1 MDIKSKKCKV
11 IAAWAAFFL
20 SICLLVE
27 SGVAALNLLIGDGPR
42 GVSPKDAFASD
53 YEDTKEFRRFVTDYL
68 DAFLSMATG
77 GPVNWYGRYGAYSND
92 TSWNIGDIENT
103 VTAAAEEIAEQSWDY
118 SGDYSGDYSEDAWE
132 YAVSPKQV
140 HASIKN
146 DKNLLYDIRYDG
158 KSVYTNDDEGVLK
171 NGEKKLPSD
180 YNFYL
185 SFADGKASV
194 FKDKKAVDVY
204 GDNLYR
210 DDSKWQIP
218 GYKNYTVDD
227 KTKKAEVRMAV
238 RKTPVN
244 YVQGNYS
251 GGSGSYY
258 GTSSL
263 YDTVRNLKHAKNAYI
278 TQIVKVIVGL
288 ILLGIYLVLRKYKK
302 DGDRAIAVCTGKV
315 WMECK
320 AGLVILVIA
329 GGIAGLNNY
338 IDIYYGWGY
347 YEYAA
352 EVLYPMMCSLFANP
366 ILVLVFFWTL
376 YLFVNDYRYNNK
388 KPRKSLV
395 KDIQKLLQ
403 TRNMEYPFQK
413 KMVRK
418 FSPVMITGII
428 LSVIA
433 ALACFMIGYYLYDDG
448 GSFGVVL
455 LLVALVVLVIVLLV
469 GMMKQYASH
478 NQVFASEIG
487 RLVDQIT
494 KVHDG
499 NMTDKLKVP
508 EDSDLYDAVQ
518 QLNDIQSGM
527 DTALSERMKSER
539 MKVELVSN
547 VSHDIKTPLTSIIS
561 YVDLMKQEEN
571 LPEDVKD
578 YIRILDIK
586 SQRLKSMVQ
595 DVFEISKA
603 ASRQLPVDLED
614 LDLGKLLRQTLADM
628 EEQIEESSV
637 TVKAQIPA
645 DAVMIHADGSRLYR
659 VFQNLLQ
666 NALKYS
672 LTGSRVFITLK
683 TDSKTAK
690 TTVKN
695 ISQDEIPS
703 EIDFTERFVRGDES
717 RTDGG
722 SGLGLSIARS
732 FTEAC
737 GGVFGIE
744 VDADLFVVTV
754 EFPILQD

>member
-27 SGVAALNLLIGDGPR
+27 SGVAALNVLSGNGPR
-42 GVSPKDAFASD
+42 GVGVKDAFSSD
-53 YEDTKEFRRFVTDYL
+53 YEDTKEFRRFVSDYL
-68 DAFLSMATG
+68 DTFLSMATG
-77 GPVNWYGRYGAYSND
+77 GPVNWYGRYGDVAYSDD
-92 TSWNIGDIENT
+92 TTWNIGDIENT
-103 VTAAAEEIAEQSWDY
+103 ATAVVEEIAEQGW
-118 SGDYSGDYSEDAWE
+118 DYSGDYSEDDWE
-132 YAVSPKQV
+132 YTVSPKKV

-158 KSVYTNDDEGVLK
+158 KSVYTNDDEAFLK
-171 NGEKKLPSD
+171 NGEKDLPSD

-194 FKDKKAVDVY
+194 VKDKKAVDVY
-204 GDNLYR
+204 GDDLYR
-210 DDSKWQIP
+210 EDSKWQIP

-251 GGSGSYY
+251 SDSGSYY

-263 YDTVRNLKHAKNAYI
+263 YDTVRNLNQAKNAYVA
-278 TQIVKVIVGL
+278 QIVKFIVGL
-288 ILLGIYLVLRKYKK
+288 ILLGIYLALRKYKK
-302 DGDRAIAVCTGKV
+302 DGDRAIAVCTGKI

-352 EVLYPMMCSLFANP
+352 EVLYPMMYSLFANP

-376 YLFVNDYRYNNK
+376 YLFVNDYRYNKK
-388 KPRKSLV
+388 KPGKTLV

-413 KMVRK
+413 KMIRK
-418 FSPVMITGII
+418 FSPVMISGII

-433 ALACFMIGYYLYDDG
+433 ALACFVTGYYLYDDG

-469 GMMKQYASH
+469 GMMKQYASD
-478 NQVFASEIG
+478 NQVFAGEIG

-508 EDSDLYDAVQ
+508 EDSDLYEAVQ

-571 LPEDVKD
+571 LPEEVKD

-603 ASRQLPVDLED
+603 ASKQLPVDLED

-672 LTGSRVFITLK
+672 LNGSRVFITLK
-683 TDSKTAK
+683 TDSKSAK

>member
-11 IAAWAAFFL
+11 IPAWAAFFL

-27 SGVAALNLLIGDGPR
+27 SGLTGLNFLTGSGPR
-42 GVSPKDAFASD
+42 GVSVKDALASD
-53 YEDTKEFRRFVTDYL
+53 FEETEEFRSFVSDYL
-68 DAFLSMATG
+68 DMFLAMAAG
-77 GPVNWYGRYGAYSND
+77 GPVDWYSRYGDAALDDSYD
-92 TSWNIGDIENT
+92 ISWGSG
-103 VTAAAEEIAEQSWDY
+103 IAESAATTVIEESAESAWD
-118 SGDYSGDYSEDAWE
+118 GDYTSEDWE
-132 YAVSPKQV
+132 YKTSAKQV
-140 HASIKN
+140 HETIKN
-146 DKNLLYDIRYDG
+146 DKNLIYDIRYNG
-158 KSVYTNDDEGVLK
+158 KSVYTNDENGILK
-171 NGEKKLPSD
+171 EGEKSLPSD
-180 YNFYL
+180 YNFYMV
-185 SFADGKASV
+185 FAEGKASV

-204 GDNLYR
+204 GDGVYR
-210 DDSKWQIP
+210 DDSQWRIP
-218 GYKNYTVDD
+218 GYKNFTVDE

-238 RKTPVN
+238 IKSPVN

-251 GGSGSYY
+251 GSSGSYY

-263 YDTVRNLKHAKNAYI
+263 YDIVRNMEHAKRSYI
-278 TQIVKVIVGL
+278 AKIVEFIAGL
-288 ILLGIYLVLRKYKK
+288 VLLGVYLALRKYKK
-302 DGDRAIAVCTGKV
+302 DGDRFLAVYTGKI
-315 WMECK
+315 WLECK
-320 AGLVILVIA
+320 VALAVLVIV

-338 IDIYYGWGY
+338 MGVFYGWGY
-347 YEYAA
+347 YEYAS
-352 EVLYPMMCSLFANP
+352 EILYPMMYSLLANP
-366 ILVLVFFWTL
+366 MLLLICFWIL
-376 YLFVNDYRYNNK
+376 YLLINDYRYNRK
-388 KPRKSLV
+388 KLRKILV
-395 KDIQKLLQ
+395 RDIQKLFQ
-403 TRNMEYPFQK
+403 IRDMEYPFQK
-413 KMVRK
+413 KMIRK
-418 FSPVMITGII
+418 FSPVMISGIV

-433 ALACFMIGYYLYDDG
+433 ALACFVSSYYLYDNG
-448 GSFGVVL
+448 GSLAVVL
-455 LLVALVVLVIVLLV
+455 LLVALAVIALLA
-469 GMMKQYASH
+469 GMMRQYASD
-478 NQVFASEIG
+478 NRILAKEMGDLI
-487 RLVDQIT
+487 RQIK

-518 QLNDIQSGM
+518 QLNDIQYGM

-561 YVDLMKQEEN
+561 YVELMKQEEN

-578 YIRILDIK
+578 YVRIPDIK

-603 ASRQLPVDLED
+603 ASKQLPVNLED

-645 DAVMIHADGSRLYR
+645 EAVMIHADGSRLYR

-672 LTGSRVFITLK
+672 LDGSRVFITLK
-683 TDSKTAK
+683 TDNKTARA
-690 TTVKN
+690 TVKN
-695 ISQDEIPS
+695 ISQEEIPS
-703 EIDFTERFVRGDES
+703 DIDFTERFVRGDES

-754 EFPILQD
+754 EFPIKDI

>member
-27 SGVAALNLLIGDGPR
+27 GGVAALNVLSGNGPR
-42 GVSPKDAFASD
+42 GVSTKDAFSSD
-53 YEDTKEFRRFVTDYL
+53 YEDTKEFRRFVSDYL
-68 DAFLSMATG
+68 DTFLSMATG
-77 GPVNWYGRYGAYSND
+77 GPVNWYGRYGDVAYSND

-103 VTAAAEEIAEQSWDY
+103 ATAVVEEIAEQGWDY
-118 SGDYSGDYSEDAWE
+118 NGDYSEDDWE
-132 YAVSPKQV
+132 YTVSSKQV

-171 NGEKKLPSD
+171 NGEKDLPSD

-251 GGSGSYY
+251 NDSGSYY

-263 YDTVRNLKHAKNAYI
+263 YDTVRNLKQAQNAYI
-278 TQIVKVIVGL
+278 AQIVRFIVGL
-288 ILLGIYLVLRKYKK
+288 ILLGIYLALRKYKK

-352 EVLYPMMCSLFANP
+352 EVLYPMMYSLFANP

-376 YLFVNDYRYNNK
+376 YLFVNDYRYNK
-388 KPRKSLV
+388 KRPRKTLV

-413 KMVRK
+413 KMIRK
-418 FSPVMITGII
+418 FSPVMISGII

-433 ALACFMIGYYLYDDG
+433 ALACFVAGYYLYDDG

-469 GMMKQYASH
+469 GMMKQYASD

-508 EDSDLYDAVQ
+508 EDSDLYEAVQ

-571 LPEDVKD
+571 LPEEVKD
-578 YIRILDIK
+578 YIRILDVK

-672 LTGSRVFITLK
+672 LNGSRVFITLK

-695 ISQDEIPS
+695 ISQDEIPC

>member
-27 SGVAALNLLIGDGPR
+27 SGVTALNVLSGNGPC
-42 GVSPKDAFASD
+42 GVRAKDAFSSD
-53 YEDTKEFRRFVTDYL
+53 YEDTREFRRFVSDYL
-68 DAFLSMATG
+68 DTFLSMATG
-77 GPVNWYGRYGAYSND
+77 GPVNWYGRYGDVAYSND
-92 TSWNIGDIENT
+92 TAWNIGDIENT
-103 VTAAAEEIAEQSWDY
+103 ATAVAEEIAEQSWDY
-118 SGDYSGDYSEDAWE
+118 SEDDWE
-132 YAVSPKQV
+132 YTVSPKQV

-158 KSVYTNDDEGVLK
+158 KSVFTNDDEGVLK
-171 NGEKKLPSD
+171 NGEKNLPSD

-194 FKDKKAVDVY
+194 VKDKKAVDVY

-210 DDSKWQIP
+210 EDSKWQIP

-251 GGSGSYY
+251 NNSGSYY

-263 YDTVRNLKHAKNAYI
+263 YDTVRNLKQAKNAYI
-278 TQIVKVIVGL
+278 AQIVKFIVGL
-288 ILLGIYLVLRKYKK
+288 ILLGIYLALRKYKK
-302 DGDRAIAVCTGKV
+302 DGDRAIAVCTGRI
-315 WMECK
+315 WIECK

-352 EVLYPMMCSLFANP
+352 EVLYPMMYSLFANP

-376 YLFVNDYRYNNK
+376 YLFVNDYRYNKK
-388 KPRKSLV
+388 KPRKTLV

-413 KMVRK
+413 KMIRK
-418 FSPVMITGII
+418 FSPVMISGIL

-433 ALACFMIGYYLYDDG
+433 ALACFVTGYYLYDDG

-455 LLVALVVLVIVLLV
+455 LLVAMVVLVIVLLV
-469 GMMKQYASH
+469 GMMKQYASD

-487 RLVDQIT
+487 RLVDQIS
-494 KVHDG
+494 
-499 NMTDKLKVP
+499 N
-508 EDSDLYDAVQ
+508 EAVQ

-561 YVDLMKQEEN
+561 YVELMKQEEN

-672 LTGSRVFITLK
+672 LNGSRVFITLK